1 MDVWIAAAAAA
12 VAAYLVKG
20 LCGFANTLVFSSI
33 MGFRANNI
41 EITPVEL
48 MLGYPS
54 NLLMAW
60 RERKS
65 LDKKIWL
72 PLACFVIVGSIPGA
86 FLLKNGNAA
95 AIKALFGAVVI
106 FAGVEMFFREL
117 GGKRRDATPVMLSLI
132 GLASGALCGLYGVG
146 ALLAAYVGRT
156 ARDTRAFRANL
167 CAVFVIENT
176 FRLVLYGFTGII
188 TLENFKT
195 ALLLMPFM
203 ALGLGAGMLLGH
215 KLDERRIKTVITVM
229 LVLSGV
235 SLLVGSMGKI

>member
-106 FAGVEMFFREL
+106 FEL

-132 GLASGALCGLYGVG
+132 GLATGALCGLYGVG

>member
-1 MDVWIAAAAAA
+1 MDVWIAAAAAAA

-146 ALLAAYVGRT
+146 ACWRPMWAGRLGIPGRFAKT
-156 ARDTRAFRANL
+156 
-167 CAVFVIENT
+167 CALF
-176 FRLVLYGFTGII
+176 L
-188 TLENFKT
+188 
-195 ALLLMPFM
+195 
-203 ALGLGAGMLLGH
+203 
-215 KLDERRIKTVITVM
+215 
-229 LVLSGV
+229 
-235 SLLVGSMGKI
+235 

>member
-1 MDVWIAAAAAA
+1 M
-12 VAAYLVKG
+12 
-20 LCGFANTLVFSSI
+20 
-33 MGFRANNI
+33 
-41 EITPVEL
+41 
-48 MLGYPS
+48 
-54 NLLMAW
+54 
-60 RERKS
+60 
-65 LDKKIWL
+65 
-72 PLACFVIVGSIPGA
+72 
-86 FLLKNGNAA
+86 
-95 AIKALFGAVVI
+95 
-106 FAGVEMFFREL
+106 
-117 GGKRRDATPVMLSLI
+117 
-132 GLASGALCGLYGVG
+132 
-146 ALLAAYVGRT
+146 GRT
-156 ARDTRAFRANL
+156 ARDTRAFRENL